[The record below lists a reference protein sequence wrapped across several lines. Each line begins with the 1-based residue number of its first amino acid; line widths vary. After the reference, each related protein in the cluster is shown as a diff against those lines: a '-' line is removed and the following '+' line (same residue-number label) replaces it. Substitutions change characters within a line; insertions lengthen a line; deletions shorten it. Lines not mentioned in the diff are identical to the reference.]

1 MKNKF
6 SKLFGH
12 SYFSLVIA
20 LILLVSITALVGIA
34 IFSLL
39 NFSASP
45 LYPAGSAI
53 TEEQSFEEYVRFVSL
68 TFEFMTTLIGLLIAA
83 LVLTL
88 ILFAVQMYAW
98 SRDKRRL
105 ALWREQGLVVERLE
119 FLTGN
124 RLRLNQL
131 ELELNRA
138 QMQTLRELVIKRQ
151 AELPL
156 HPADL
161 PGDNGTQL
169 IKRLREE
176 LGARLLEKS
185 LIQNRR
191 GKGYWLD
198 MEATHIHV
206 LDDETEAH

>member
-1 MKNKF
+1 MKEKF
-6 SKLFGH
+6 SKLIRH

-20 LILLVSITALVGIA
+20 LILLVSIIALVGVA
-34 IFSLL
+34 VFSLL

-68 TFEFMTTLIGLLIAA
+68 TFEFMTTLIGVLIAA
-83 LVLTL
+83 LVLIL
-88 ILFAVQMYAW
+88 ILFGVQMYSW
-98 SRDKRRL
+98 SQDKRRL

-119 FLTGN
+119 FLSGN
-124 RLRLNQL
+124 RLRLNHL

-138 QMQTLRELVIKRQ
+138 QMQTLRELVSKRQ
-151 AELPL
+151 ADLPL

-198 MEATHIHV
+198 MEAAHIHIFEE
-206 LDDETEAH
+206 ETEPS